1 MTILVLKHIE
11 TYVFFGGSPTLR
23 NPNQQLISIQELLRV
38 NLENAQDQSQKAEAE
53 RRELLE
59 IAVGRRKLGQ
69 GAKGVE
75 VWETGW

>member
-1 MTILVLKHIE
+1 MVCLV
-11 TYVFFGGSPTLR
+11 GSLTLR

-59 IAVGRRKLGQ
+59 IVGRRKLGQ
-69 GAKGVE
+69 GAKGVK